1 MNDIMEQLCG
11 KIGDADYQ
19 KKSVIVQG
27 ITGKFGSRHTKLM
40 LEYGTNIVAGVTPG
54 KGGTKFEHVPIYENM
69 SDAVK
74 ATGARISIVFVPAKF
89 FHALNA
95 GIKLLVAIPEHV
107 PIRDTLQVLEI
118 AESKGATPN
127 TPMYLM

>member
-27 ITGKFGSRHTKLM
+27 ILANLAHGIPNL

-54 KGGTKFEHVPIYENM
+54 KGGTKFENIPIYENM

-74 ATGARISIVFVPAKF
+74 ATGARISIVFVAKLSRGCNY
-89 FHALNA
+89 ALNA
-95 GIKLLVAIPEHV
+95 GIKLLVATRAMCLYAIHY
-107 PIRDTLQVLEI
+107 R
-118 AESKGATPN
+118 
-127 TPMYLM
+127 Y

>member
-54 KGGTKFEHVPIYENM
+54 KGGTKFENIPIYENM

-89 FHALNA
+89 FLGAATDAKLESS
-95 GIKLLVAIPEHV
+95 LLVAYQSICN
-107 PIRDTLQVLEI
+107 L
-118 AESKGATPN
+118 
-127 TPMYLM
+127 

>member
-54 KGGTKFEHVPIYENM
+54 KGGTKFENIPIYENM
-69 SDAVK
+69 SDAII
-74 ATGARISIVFVPAKF
+74 TIYDCSSMSHPLLFWSSPACNICYNR
-89 FHALNA
+89 L
-95 GIKLLVAIPEHV
+95 
-107 PIRDTLQVLEI
+107 
-118 AESKGATPN
+118 
-127 TPMYLM
+127 

>member
-54 KGGTKFEHVPIYENM
+54 KGGTKFENIPIYENIRCCKG
-69 SDAVK
+69 DRCAHLDC
-74 ATGARISIVFVPAKF
+74 IFAKF
-89 FHALNA
+89 F
-95 GIKLLVAIPEHV
+95 LVAAMELRAPHEKQIFMCNLAFCASCFFAGSV
-107 PIRDTLQVLEI
+107 MVIQY
-118 AESKGATPN
+118 AT
-127 TPMYLM
+127 

>member
-89 FHALNA
+89 FLGAATDALNA

-118 AESKGATPN
+118 AWGRI
-127 TPMYLM
+127 

>member
-1 MNDIMEQLCG
+1 MVMRATRNGDIMEQLCG

-54 KGGTKFEHVPIYENM
+54 KGGTKFENDPFL

-74 ATGARISIVFVPAKF
+74 ATGARISIVFVPAC
-89 FHALNA
+89 
-95 GIKLLVAIPEHV
+95 
-107 PIRDTLQVLEI
+107 PILSFGQLPQYD
-118 AESKGATPN
+118 A
-127 TPMYLM
+127 